1 MQEEID
7 YKNYSKVDVNSTM
20 TDIKKESSNNTS
32 LNSKY
37 SVNAERRDFKIVEV
51 QCIFNKQSHDGN
63 INLITVR
70 SHLGEKMRP
79 GDIFLG
85 KSLTKIKDMT

>member
-1 MQEEID
+1 M
-7 YKNYSKVDVNSTM
+7 NT
-20 TDIKKESSNNTS
+20 KKENPNNTS
-32 LNSKY
+32 LNSRH
-37 SVNAERRDFKIVEV
+37 SINSDRRDFKIVEV

-63 INLITVR
+63 MNLITIR

-85 KSLTKIKDMT
+85 KSFYLFKDMT